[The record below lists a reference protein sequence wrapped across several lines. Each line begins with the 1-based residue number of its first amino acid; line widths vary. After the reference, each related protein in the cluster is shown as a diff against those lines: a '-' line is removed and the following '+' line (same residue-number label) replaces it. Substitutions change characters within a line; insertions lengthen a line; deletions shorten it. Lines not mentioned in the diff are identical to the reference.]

1 MSSYVEHVLAA
12 LPYRVS
18 GSRVSSIIV
27 DVDMDRLTI
36 LVGPNAS
43 GKTAI
48 LEALGFA
55 LAMHLDAKRSVL
67 GIALTT
73 TLRPR
78 AHMPQVFVGKLTL
91 SSGASFASFA
101 IEIVHPLLLEAES
114 RIGEM
119 LRNVLGEA
127 SHRVLAELKKDYE

>member
-55 LAMHLDAKRSVL
+55 LAMHLDAKHSVL

-91 SSGASFASFA
+91 TSDGVVKARGRWSGRAALRS
-101 IEIVHPLLLEAES
+101 IEELGAD
-114 RIGEM
+114 
-119 LRNVLGEA
+119 LR
-127 SHRVLAELKKDYE
+127 R